1 MVAASLASGLAAALV
16 LNRQRR
22 RRGYRPQPPQP
33 LAVTAA
39 PPLPS
44 ALRRLLAAGQDD
56 LSLGGRDGDNDLDDP
71 DEPTTTKTDDQQKH
85 AASPRRLP
93 DVQVG
98 HRAGKPVTL
107 NLLAQPGLAA
117 AGDGAQGVLRHL
129 LVTLLS
135 TARPYELELRV
146 IAGSHQVLLPV
157 GNLEAVHRADTLDR
171 ALLELQTAVLTRT
184 RRFLDAGTPTF
195 EDYRREHP
203 EDPLPL
209 LILVTGASP
218 QMLTPA
224 LTAILATGQPLGVT
238 AVVLGDAHRIMG
250 QLTIAADGTISGA
263 TPGALQTAVDGV
275 QLFRLSEAEAV
286 AALEVLSDDQPPGAA
301 LDRADVAVHQQQD
314 PETDSSGGPALR
326 PAPTAFPAAGP
337 VTVQVL
343 GRYTISAWGEQITSG
358 LRRSAKELL
367 VYFLLHPAGASAET
381 AMAALWPEIDG
392 ERGRERFWTAM
403 SNLRTRLRNPEPD
416 KGKDDDSDVAVIARH
431 GEHYR
436 IPDGMLTVDLW
447 NFQAALTDASHAA
460 SASIEAQ
467 ALTRA
472 ADIYHG
478 DLAGEVDYWWA
489 ETAREELHRSALHT
503 LVRLA
508 ELHSSSA
515 ELPAA
520 IDYLQRAMRLDPHA
534 EAIHRRLIQALTTGG
549 RDDEALRCYRQ
560 LAGRLADIDL
570 EPDETTERLVA
581 ELGLLSR
588 PQARRRQEQAR
599 QRQGRRQRPVR

>member
-1 MVAASLASGLAAALV
+1 VVAASLASGLAAALV
-16 LNRQRR
+16 LNRHRR
-22 RRGYRPQPPQP
+22 RRAYRPQPPQP

-56 LSLGGRDGDNDLDDP
+56 MSLDGRDGDNDLDDP
-71 DEPTTTKTDDQQKH
+71 DDPEEPTTAETDDQQKD
-85 AASPRRLP
+85 AASPGRLP
-93 DVQVG
+93 EVQVG

-129 LVTLLS
+129 LLTLLS
-135 TARPYELELRV
+135 TARPYELELRLT
-146 IAGSHQVLLPV
+146 AGSHPMLLPV
-157 GNLEAVHRADTLDR
+157 GNLEAVHPADTLDR

-218 QMLTPA
+218 QTLTPA
-224 LTAILATGQPLGVT
+224 LTAILATGQQLGVT
-238 AVVLGDAHRIMG
+238 AVVLGDAHTSMG
-250 QLTIAADGTISGA
+250 QLTIAADGAISGA
-263 TPGALQTAVDGV
+263 TPGALQTALDGV

-301 LDRADVAVHQQQD
+301 LDPADVAVHQQQD
-314 PETDSSGGPALR
+314 PETVSSGGPALK

-416 KGKDDDSDVAVIARH
+416 KGKNDDSDVAVIARH

-534 EAIHRRLIQALTTGG
+534 EAIHRRLIQALTTAG

-599 QRQGRRQRPVR
+599 QRQGRR

>member
-1 MVAASLASGLAAALV
+1 
-16 LNRQRR
+16 
-22 RRGYRPQPPQP
+22 
-33 LAVTAA
+33 
-39 PPLPS
+39 
-44 ALRRLLAAGQDD
+44 
-56 LSLGGRDGDNDLDDP
+56 
-71 DEPTTTKTDDQQKH
+71 
-85 AASPRRLP
+85 
-93 DVQVG
+93 
-98 HRAGKPVTL
+98 VTL

-146 IAGSHQVLLPV
+146 TAGSHQMLLPV
-157 GNLEAVHRADTLDR
+157 GNLEAVHTADTLDR

-218 QMLTPA
+218 QTLTPA

-238 AVVLGDAHRIMG
+238 AVVLGDAHTIMG

-263 TPGALQTAVDGV
+263 TPGALQTALDGV
-275 QLFRLSEAEAV
+275 QLFRLSEQEAV

-301 LDRADVAVHQQQD
+301 LDPADVAVHQQQD
-314 PETDSSGGPALR
+314 PETDSSGGPAIR
-326 PAPTAFPAAGP
+326 PAPTALPAAGP

-416 KGKDDDSDVAVIARH
+416 KGMDDDSDAAVIARH

-534 EAIHRRLIQALTTGG
+534 EAIHRRLIQALTTAG

-599 QRQGRRQRPVR
+599 QSQGRR